1 MEKNVTFSFD
11 KSSEAEEMTNQNFT
25 FHIDVPISDNEV
37 VRCVASTRI
46 YYIYIMSD
54 QIEFWYGYRL
64 PYFSVKILQRCTIS
78 CPDWFNVWISYTGW
92 ISRCSPM
99 NQLNVMVV
107 SMFSVLCCLPRVLS
121 RAANEGSRRFHNYF
135 EGPEDS
141 ILIVSSMW
149 KR

>member
-64 PYFSVKILQRCTIS
+64 PNFSVKIRQRCTIS
-78 CPDWFNVWISYTGW
+78 CPD
-92 ISRCSPM
+92 
-99 NQLNVMVV
+99 
-107 SMFSVLCCLPRVLS
+107 
-121 RAANEGSRRFHNYF
+121 
-135 EGPEDS
+135 
-141 ILIVSSMW
+141 
-149 KR
+149 

>member
-37 VRCVASTRI
+37 VRCVANTRI

-64 PYFSVKILQRCTIS
+64 PNFSVKIRQRCTIS
-78 CPDWFNVWISYTGW
+78 CPD
-92 ISRCSPM
+92 
-99 NQLNVMVV
+99 
-107 SMFSVLCCLPRVLS
+107 
-121 RAANEGSRRFHNYF
+121 
-135 EGPEDS
+135 
-141 ILIVSSMW
+141 
-149 KR
+149 

>member
-54 QIEFWYGYRL
+54 KIEFWYDGYTVTKL
-64 PYFSVKILQRCTIS
+64 ISVKFRRRCAIS
-78 CPDWFNVWISYTGW
+78 CPD
-92 ISRCSPM
+92 
-99 NQLNVMVV
+99 
-107 SMFSVLCCLPRVLS
+107 
-121 RAANEGSRRFHNYF
+121 
-135 EGPEDS
+135 
-141 ILIVSSMW
+141 
-149 KR
+149 